1 MAKGELITTAAGVL
15 RRFTHPEVSG
25 ISENEERDSIEP
37 WRWQARRVRTRYAIA
52 GAIAAL
58 VGVGAAVAAPGS
70 IRPPATSPPPRQLVA
85 DAAEAALAGRPH
97 AGWVRAK
104 LDLSLPALP
113 QSGLASIPTNTSARV
128 WREGAFV
135 RVSEAQPFGER
146 SFVSGP
152 SGTWTWDSAGFSSRR
167 LGPNAGPLL
176 VLAGFA
182 DPRALTAQAFDAVA
196 PSTAVSTGPPAVVA
210 GRGAHVLVLRPRT
223 TETLIGRVEVSL
235 DATRHVPLGVAVFS
249 REAESPSLSVAFES
263 VSFDA
268 IPREIFDFHPPAGSL
283 PRSEAKGEQTV
294 GADGG
299 GATGQGN
306 AQALGGGLLEGWR
319 LLGSGWASAAALKLD
334 GATSPIPAEF
344 LPFQGDLITVDVVT
358 VGGARWLVAG
368 PVPLEHLEVLAREL
382 E

>member
-1 MAKGELITTAAGVL
+1 M
-15 RRFTHPEVSG
+15 
-25 ISENEERDSIEP
+25 
-37 WRWQARRVRTRYAIA
+37 RTRYAIA

-334 GATSPIPAEF
+334 GATSPILAEF